1 MDATVWLPVLVL
13 GLPFASFVL
22 LAVLAPLRRAGRA
35 AGAVSIAAIAAA
47 FLGAV
52 LVRRVGFT
60 REATWTWIPA
70 DDGRTATVGVLVDP
84 RANRMHVLRT
94 LVSLL
99 GQIFWRAS

>member
-1 MDATVWLPVLVL
+1 MDATVWLPVIVL

-22 LAVLAPLRRAGRA
+22 LAVVAPLRRAGRA

-52 LVRRVGFT
+52 LVWSVGFT

-70 DDGRTATVGVLVDP
+70 DDGPTATVGVLVDP
-84 RANRMHVLRT
+84 LANAM
-94 LVSLL
+94 LVDRKSTRLN
-99 GQIFWRAS
+99 SSH